1 MTTTNIEIKTAAKQ
15 KGVFYYEIADRL
27 GMIDSAL
34 SRKLRR
40 ELSAEEKQR
49 IFSLI
54 DEIAA
59 QKQNAARN
67 AANIPNG

>member
-15 KGVFYYEIADRL
+15 KGVFFYEIADKL
-27 GMIDSAL
+27 GMVDSAL

-40 ELSAEEKQR
+40 ELPVDEKRQ
-49 IFSLI
+49 IFALI

-59 QKQNAARN
+59 EKEKSA
-67 AANIPNG
+67 

>member
-27 GMIDSAL
+27 GMYDTAL

-59 QKQNAARN
+59 DKQKGATA
-67 AANIPNG
+67 